1 MGDRRGSDDVDD
13 EGSGIV
19 KESSNATTLSTD
31 DVVEGID
38 QLLTDNLPPASMIL
52 KDTSSSPSW
61 LKVGEIFFGEMSP
74 DLVLSLFL
82 DGDENM
88 SSGSED
94 PELPTEVA
102 LDDVTETSRF
112 RFRVKTPKK
121 VEAIVLNMVR
131 KDSLEVKLNLGLAMK
146 HTEK

>member
-1 MGDRRGSDDVDD
+1 
-13 EGSGIV
+13 V

-52 KDTSSSPSW
+52 KDTSSLPSW

-74 DLVLSLFL
+74 DLVLSFFL

-88 SSGSED
+88 SSMSED

-102 LDDVTETSRF
+102 SDDVTETSRF

-131 KDSLEVKLNLGLAMK
+131 KDLLEVKLSLVLAMK
-146 HTEK
+146 HKEK